1 MILGFTGKGFLE
13 IHEQSSSNS
22 TLSVLCTFLSV
33 LCTFLGIRRIVRL
46 LPPPSPPPHTNMG
59 WCDERDGASLPY
71 LTDQQQQQQ
80 QHRGYSPLFTQTLEL
95 YRACV
100 AAGQRARFSVEQRA
114 EGEYISFSCKPPAA
128 AATAA
133 AAAKRK
139 QKKKPNKRRV
149 ELQRIWQENRSGRR
163 IAAAAQQQLQRE
175 PSNSHQQQ
183 AVSSSSNSC
192 SSKGPPATALSL
204 DSCQHVQHQLL
215 PVPCPHSRQH
225 AQQQQL
231 QCQ

>member
-1 MILGFTGKGFLE
+1 
-13 IHEQSSSNS
+13 
-22 TLSVLCTFLSV
+22 
-33 LCTFLGIRRIVRL
+33 
-46 LPPPSPPPHTNMG
+46 MG

-95 YRACV
+95 YRASV

-149 ELQRIWQENRSGRR
+149 ELQRIWQENRSSST
-163 IAAAAQQQLQRE
+163 AAAAAR
-175 PSNSHQQQ
+175 
-183 AVSSSSNSC
+183 
-192 SSKGPPATALSL
+192 
-204 DSCQHVQHQLL
+204 
-215 PVPCPHSRQH
+215 
-225 AQQQQL
+225 AQQQPHPAGGQQQRQVRQWARAL
-231 QCQ
+231 GVAPAHQRLERVEGLPFAPHIRATPFALPPCSYCGPGVHRARHALFMCL

>member
-1 MILGFTGKGFLE
+1 MAVCCVHSI
-13 IHEQSSSNS
+13 
-22 TLSVLCTFLSV
+22 SV
-33 LCTFLGIRRIVRL
+33 LCTFLGIRRLVHF
-46 LPPPSPPPHTNMG
+46 LPPPSLPPPHTNMG

-100 AAGQRARFSVEQRA
+100 AAGQRACFSVEQRA

-128 AATAA
+128 AATAT

-149 ELQRIWQENRSGRR
+149 ELRRKWQVNRNSSSSKSPATATPSRR
-163 IAAAAQQQLQRE
+163 SAASATAAAASDHQLQLH
-175 PSNSHQQQ
+175 P
-183 AVSSSSNSC
+183 
-192 SSKGPPATALSL
+192 
-204 DSCQHVQHQLL
+204 
-215 PVPCPHSRQH
+215 
-225 AQQQQL
+225 
-231 QCQ
+231 